1 MAYNTIA
8 KILKINCRQTTKKY
22 VPAHSMWLNTVFAD
36 LANTDERHCL
46 PIDCSGVHKNGP
58 GTYRTEA
65 DDPEKQVCYFNKP
78 HCDELY
84 NVFISNRI
92 KTENFSNCIYFK
104 VDQVQR
110 KDETFDAGETLNKM
124 AHMIDFQNL
133 TQMQSQ
139 QQSFMEKAENKDMKK
154 LLSTLTKGL
163 ESQLDPVSF
172 RMITTLKKNNNEI

>member
-1 MAYNTIA
+1 
-8 KILKINCRQTTKKY
+8 
-22 VPAHSMWLNTVFAD
+22 
-36 LANTDERHCL
+36 
-46 PIDCSGVHKNGP
+46 
-58 GTYRTEA
+58 
-65 DDPEKQVCYFNKP
+65 
-78 HCDELY
+78 
-84 NVFISNRI
+84 
-92 KTENFSNCIYFK
+92 
-104 VDQVQR
+104 
-110 KDETFDAGETLNKM
+110 M